1 MKSLHVNGLIWAFA
15 CVSMLHASTI
25 TLSGVV
31 ISDNQKNITSR
42 HMGFVKEVY
51 VEEGSVVKK
60 GDLLYEIDAKEVDT
74 AKVQVELNIAQ
85 AQLNAQ
91 MYESQYNNALLNF
104 ERHQRLYAKDMVSK
118 FELENLEL
126 SASNLKAMMTI
137 AQKQVAQAKQ
147 KLQEVNNQY
156 QYLKVR
162 APNDGVIIS
171 KNVKTGEM
179 ALPGALALVLSDLS
193 RLMVVA
199 DVSQSH
205 LSSLKKGD
213 KVEIVMDSIGY
224 KTQGV
229 VDSIVP
235 QISSMAHTFKI
246 KIAFQASPQVYP
258 GMYVILHFNGLVP

>member
-1 MKSLHVNGLIWAFA
+1 MKSLHVKVLIWAFA
-15 CVSMLHASTI
+15 FVSMLHASTI
-25 TLSGVV
+25 TLSGGV

-74 AKVQVELNIAQ
+74 AKVQVELSIAQ

-137 AQKQVAQAKQ
+137 AQKQVVQAKQ
-147 KLQEVNNQY
+147 KLRHYFQKCQNWG
-156 QYLKVR
+156 
-162 APNDGVIIS
+162 DGTS
-171 KNVKTGEM
+171 RRFGLSPLRFESSDGGCRC
-179 ALPGALALVLSDLS
+179 LPK
-193 RLMVVA
+193 
-199 DVSQSH
+199 
-205 LSSLKKGD
+205 SSFFFKKR
-213 KVEIVMDSIGY
+213 
-224 KTQGV
+224 
-229 VDSIVP
+229 
-235 QISSMAHTFKI
+235 
-246 KIAFQASPQVYP
+246 
-258 GMYVILHFNGLVP
+258 